1 MNRAIILAPRK
12 HICKGVAV
20 STWAER
26 LRWIVDKYEGGN
38 GSGMA
43 RKIGKTPQQV
53 SNYLS
58 GANVPSADVL
68 EAVAGAYPAVSP
80 TWLLTG
86 KGSRTQDT
94 DDVKLRSVSRA
105 ELDDLRA
112 LLRDALAIIDPG
124 STPP

>member
-1 MNRAIILAPRK
+1 MNRASILAPRK

-26 LRWIVDKYEGGN
+26 LRWIVDKYESGI

-58 GANVPSADVL
+58 GVNVPSADVL
-68 EAVAGAYPAVSP
+68 QAVASAYPSVSP

-86 KGSRTQDT
+86 KGPRQQCTN
-94 DDVKLRSVSRA
+94 DVAVRPVSRA

-112 LLRDALAIIDPG
+112 LLRDALAIIDPE
-124 STPP
+124 STP